1 MRTVIQHT
9 PEFSGMAL
17 GGIGTGTIE
26 IFPTGRL
33 ENWSIFNLGKW
44 ASRSPKEDGLEDL
57 PGFSGEPLRFYLR
70 TCAEGETPLIR
81 KLSYDSS
88 EREGQ
93 FRSAMYSWVKC
104 VPEIAW
110 TPDFPVARLEFCD
123 PDLPVEV
130 SAEYLSPFV
139 PHDSQISGTPGFSI
153 CYTVRN
159 RTRKPVTVSILGML
173 DNPVCRGNDDRKLH
187 NKVEI
192 SENTAMLTMS
202 AGNEQP
208 LPENGS
214 ITLMAEG
221 GFHSFLRG
229 EFEAYF
235 RAYVLG
241 GAFGVTEESCLF
253 DFRETGVLPDLGW
266 EELPDLSGLDEEQLK
281 TMSSEQIE
289 ELLALVLQCAW
300 AAHPWKRLSALN
312 PSPVEDLDGKRKFL
326 TALAN
331 QYKRFCTKNTTD
343 SSEWG
348 GGALCSQLT
357 LQAGE
362 TAELKF
368 FVGWY
373 FPHHISP
380 TGKFVGHQY
389 ANWFADSAQVCQ
401 FLYDNEKQ
409 IFAKV
414 RSFARLLSETDVPE
428 AFPAGWTAHLN
439 TMIKCSWWAKNGDFG
454 IWEGFGSCG
463 FHTTDIT
470 YHGSWGLIALFPEL
484 QCRQMRMGAAFQ
496 RDDGRVHHFFTPD
509 FSAVDEGFDRV
520 DMNPQFVLMVCRDY
534 LWTGDQTYLNDMW
547 PYVIRAMESTQKLD
561 SDGDGLPDTDTGS
574 NTYDAWRFQGIP
586 AYIAVLWLG
595 ALTAAIRLA
604 EERNEE
610 PLREKWTALLE
621 KGKQSF
627 TRLWNGSYYSLWIDG
642 QERDECCMS
651 DQLDGLWYTLL
662 MGLPS
667 FLEEKRVSQALDS
680 ILRWNFSGDGGLM
693 NASYPE
699 GTAPTLYTWQNVQAM
714 ANWSGVEY
722 AFASLLLENH
732 RFTEAR
738 LLAESVEKRYRYAG
752 RTFNQEE
759 CGDYYYRPLSSWT
772 MMLSLSGFRLDAAR
786 KWLRLSLLPEVR
798 KIPWFSPTGCGKLIR
813 HEGILRLECGEGM
826 LKFRSLLC
834 NGLPKPV
841 KLLQNGTALPLD
853 LAEDG
858 TILSEVCL
866 NAGDILEI
874 YVTAQ

>member
-17 GGIGTGTIE
+17 GGIGTGTVE

-33 ENWSIFNLGKW
+33 ENWSIFNRGKW
-44 ASRSPKEDGLEDL
+44 ASRSPKEDGLEDI

-70 TCAEGETPLIR
+70 TCAEGEAPLVR

-88 EREGQ
+88 DREGQ

-110 TPDFPVARLEFCD
+110 TPDFPVAKLEFRD
-123 PDLPVEV
+123 PDLPVEI
-130 SAEYLSPFV
+130 SAEYLAPFV
-139 PHDSQISGTPGFSI
+139 PHDSRASGTPGFEI

-159 RTRKPVTVSILGML
+159 RTGKPVTVSLLGML
-173 DNPVCRGNDDRKLH
+173 DNPVCRGKDERKLY

-192 SENTAMLTMS
+192 DDNTAMLTMYS
-202 AGNEQP
+202 REEQP

-214 ITLMAEG
+214 ISLMAEG
-221 GFHSFLRG
+221 GNHTYLRG

-241 GAFGVTEESCLF
+241 GTFGVTEESCLF
-253 DFRETGVLPDLGW
+253 DFRETGVLLNLGW
-266 EELPDLSGLDEEQLK
+266 EELPDLSALDAEKLK
-281 TMSSEQIE
+281 TMKPEQIE
-289 ELLALVLQCAW
+289 ELLTMVLQTAW
-300 AAHPWKRLSALN
+300 AAHPWRRLSALN
-312 PSPVEDLDGKRKFL
+312 PSPVGDLDGKRKFL
-326 TALAN
+326 AVLAN
-331 QYKRFCTKNTTD
+331 QYRRFRTKNTPD

-348 GGALCSQLT
+348 GGALCSQIT

-368 FVGWY
+368 FVAWH
-373 FPHHISP
+373 FPYHISP
-380 TGKFVGHQY
+380 AGNFVGHQY
-389 ANWFADSAQVCQ
+389 ANWFADSAEICRYLCHQKK
-401 FLYDNEKQ
+401 L
-409 IFAKV
+409 IFDKV
-414 RSFARLLSETDVPE
+414 RAFSQLLSETDAPE
-428 AFPAGWTAHLN
+428 TFPEGWTAHLN

-470 YHGSWGLIALFPEL
+470 YHGSWGLISLFPEL

-496 RDDGRVHHFFTPD
+496 REDGRVHHFFTPD

-534 LWTGDQTYLNDMW
+534 LWTGDQAYLDDMW
-547 PYVIRAMESTQKLD
+547 PHVIRAMESTEKLD

-604 EERNEE
+604 EEKKEE
-610 PLREKWTALLE
+610 TLREKWTVLLE

-627 TRLWNGSYYSLWIDG
+627 SKLWNGSYYSLWIDG

-667 FLEEKRVSQALDS
+667 FLDEKQVSQALDS
-680 ILRWNFSGDGGLM
+680 ILLWNFSKDGGLM

-699 GTAPTLYTWQNVQAM
+699 GTLPTLYTWQNVQAM

-722 AFASLLLENH
+722 AFASFLLENR
-732 RFTEAR
+732 RFDAAKM
-738 LLAESVEKRYRYAG
+738 LAESVEKRYRYAG

-772 MMLSLSGFRLDAAR
+772 MMLSLSGFRLDAA
-786 KWLRLSLLPEVR
+786 KKRLCVSLLPEVR
-798 KIPWFSPTGCGKLIR
+798 EIPWFSPAGYGKMTR
-813 HEGILRLECGEGM
+813 GERSLRLECREGTLELAQLM
-826 LKFRSLLC
+826 CSDM
-834 NGLPKPV
+834 PKPE
-841 KLLQNGTALPLD
+841 KLLKNSTVLPFNLV
-853 LAEDG
+853 EDG
-858 TILSEVCL
+858 TILLDLHLQAGDVLEVCC
-866 NAGDILEI
+866 
-874 YVTAQ
+874 